1 MRLGLYY
8 SGGLDWSFEGRPIQD
23 LPDLFARI
31 PTDPAYA
38 AYVDTHWRELIDRY
52 QPSVL
57 WNDIAYPTGTDT
69 RRLFADYY
77 NAVPDGVV
85 NDRFAQYNLGA
96 EGSLRYRVML
106 WGVKT
111 LAPPLIKWRGTA
123 AAPAGA
129 HADFRTPEY
138 ASFGKIAKTKWETC
152 RGIGYSFC
160 YNRAETDAHMIDPA
174 ELVRMFADIVSK
186 NGNLLL
192 NVGPMADGTIPEI
205 QLSRLR
211 ALGVWLKVNGEAIFG
226 TRPWIRAEGATEDG
240 TELRFTRRG
249 EILHAILLGTPPG
262 EQIKLKGVTAP
273 TGASITLLGRDG
285 DLAWTQE
292 GEDLAVTLPERLPDA
307 PAHALRIAPIV

>member
-1 MRLGLYY
+1 MGRDLCAGRRTLRGADDEASRWLSALAERASQPPEARLPVERDLVGELTEAVRRHGMRLGLYY

-38 AYVDTHWRELIDRY
+38 AYVDTHWRELIAWY

-111 LAPPLIKWRGTA
+111 LAPPLIKWRGSRRAGGRTRRLSHTGIRLVREDCENQMGNLPRHRLLVLLQSVGNGHTHDRPGGTRA
-123 AAPAGA
+123 HVCGHRKQKRQSAVERRPDGRRHDPGNPTQPLAGA
-129 HADFRTPEY
+129 
-138 ASFGKIAKTKWETC
+138 G
-152 RGIGYSFC
+152 G
-160 YNRAETDAHMIDPA
+160 
-174 ELVRMFADIVSK
+174 L
-186 NGNLLL
+186 
-192 NVGPMADGTIPEI
+192 
-205 QLSRLR
+205 
-211 ALGVWLKVNGEAIFG
+211 
-226 TRPWIRAEGATEDG
+226 AEGQ
-240 TELRFTRRG
+240 R
-249 EILHAILLGTPPG
+249 
-262 EQIKLKGVTAP
+262 
-273 TGASITLLGRDG
+273 
-285 DLAWTQE
+285 
-292 GEDLAVTLPERLPDA
+292 
-307 PAHALRIAPIV
+307 